1 MDAVAQANE
10 EAAGRTLERERLFE
24 AIARV
29 DAAAERSVARKDGS
43 VGSAEDREWAESVAA
58 RTLVVVRGS
67 LEPMRAFDLLTID
80 DDLGGPYASPSRAP
94 FEEALRA
101 RGMKPTAVKQAK
113 RERDLV
119 IALYSDIRAWKGRPG
134 LSDGAK
140 VRLAEALA
148 AQPEAPVVLFGH
160 PRLAAETPGPVVLG
174 AWGGEAV
181 MQRAAAR
188 RLAASAGGDPA
199 A

>member
-1 MDAVAQANE
+1 VKEAQ
-10 EAAGRTLERERLFE
+10 
-24 AIARV
+24 
-29 DAAAERSVARKDGS
+29 
-43 VGSAEDREWAESVAA
+43 
-58 RTLVVVRGS
+58 
-67 LEPMRAFDLLTID
+67 
-80 DDLGGPYASPSRAP
+80 
-94 FEEALRA
+94 
-101 RGMKPTAVKQAK
+101 

-140 VRLAEALA
+140 VRLAEAVA
-148 AQPEAPVVLFGH
+148 AQPDALVVLFGH
-160 PRLAAETPGPVVLG
+160 PRLAAETPGSVVLG

-188 RLAASAGGDPA
+188 RLAESAGYAPA